1 MTDPK
6 TLWGIHVNDLPNFY
20 MMIGPQ
26 SLNPVTNVTLL
37 CEEQSKYIASLVQ
50 QMKTNGNSEVEPET
64 TAVARWSE
72 RCTET
77 AEGKVWLKCNN
88 WYTIS
93 TKTDEQA
100 GRARSRLMWMES
112 YQTYLQHVLGGADG
126 SRDELLVFS

>member
-1 MTDPK
+1 
-6 TLWGIHVNDLPNFY
+6 

-37 CEEQSKYIASLVQ
+37 CEEQSKYISNLVKRMKEQSL
-50 QMKTNGNSEVEPET
+50 TEVEP
-64 TAVARWSE
+64 TAEAVDRWSE

-88 WYTIS
+88 WYTKS

-100 GRARSRLMWMES
+100 GRQRARLMWMES
-112 YQTYLQHVLGGADG
+112 YEDYLQHLLGEEGGTAD
-126 SRDELLVFS
+126 DLLEFTGG